1 MGRPLIVLRSLLYT
15 AIFYPGTL
23 GFVIAGL
30 LASLIGQR
38 QTEAVVLGW
47 SRWHSWLCRNLLDIH
62 VRLEGVI
69 PEGPHL
75 LAVKHQSMFETLEI
89 VRIGRCPAVVMKRQ
103 LGAIPLFGRLTR
115 LYGNIEVD
123 REGGAKALRE
133 MVAAGAKVAAAG
145 RSAVIFP
152 EGTRVPTGA
161 TPPLQPGFAGLYRAL
176 RLPVVPIAMDS
187 GRLWGHGLIKRP
199 GTVTFLVGET
209 IPPGLKRDDIE
220 ARVHAA
226 INALELGAK
235 AGA

>member
-1 MGRPLIVLRSLLYT
+1 MIVLRSLLYT
-15 AIFYPGTL
+15 LFFYPVTL

-30 LASLIGQR
+30 VASLIGQR

-47 SRWHSWLCRNLLDIH
+47 SRSNYWLARNVLNIRTRIEGDI
-62 VRLEGVI
+62 
-69 PEGPHL
+69 PPGPHL
-75 LAVKHQSMFETLEI
+75 IAVKHQSMFETIEM

-123 REGGAKALRE
+123 REGGAKALRI

-152 EGTRVPTGA
+152 EGTRVPVGA

-187 GRLWGHGLIKRP
+187 GRLWSHGPIKRP
-199 GTVTFLVGET
+199 GIITFRVGET
-209 IPPGLKRDDIE
+209 IPPGLKREEVE

-226 INALELGAK
+226 INALELGAEVSS
-235 AGA
+235 

>member
-1 MGRPLIVLRSLLYT
+1 MTVLRSLLYT
-15 AIFYPGTL
+15 LLFYPGTL
-23 GFVIAGL
+23 AFVIAGL

-47 SRWHSWLCRNLLDIH
+47 SLWHSWLCRHLLDIH
-62 VRLEGVI
+62 TRLEGVI
-69 PEGPHL
+69 PAGPHL

-133 MVAAGAKVAAAG
+133 MVAAGARTVAAG

-152 EGTRVPTGA
+152 EGTRVAIGTA
-161 TPPLQPGFAGLYRAL
+161 PPLQPGFAGLYRAL
-176 RLPVVPIAMDS
+176 RLPVVPIAMNS
-187 GRLWGHGLIKRP
+187 GRLWSHGLIKRP
-199 GTVTFLVGET
+199 GMITFRIGET
-209 IPPGLKRDDIE
+209 IPPGLRREEIE
-220 ARVHAA
+220 TRVHAA
-226 INALELGAK
+226 INAFELGAE
-235 AGA
+235 ASA

>member
-1 MGRPLIVLRSLLYT
+1 MIVLRSLLY
-15 AIFYPGTL
+15 ALIFYPGTFA
-23 GFVIAGL
+23 FVIAGL
-30 LASLIGQR
+30 VASTIGQR
-38 QTEAVVLGW
+38 QTETVVLAW
-47 SRWHSWLCRNLLDIH
+47 SCWHHWLARHVLDIH
-62 VRLEGVI
+62 VRVEGVI
-69 PEGPHL
+69 PPGPHL
-75 LAVKHQSMFETLEI
+75 LAVKHQSMFETLEM
-89 VRIGRCPAVVMKRQ
+89 VRIGGCPAVVMKRQ

-123 REGGAKALRE
+123 REGGARALRQ
-133 MVAAGAKVAAAG
+133 MVAASAKIVAAG

-152 EGTRVPTGA
+152 EGTRVAVGS

-199 GTVTFLVGET
+199 GTITFRIGNT
-209 IPPGLKRDDIE
+209 IPPGLDRAEVE

-226 INALELGAK
+226 INALELGAQ

>member
-1 MGRPLIVLRSLLYT
+1 MTVLRSLLYT
-15 AIFYPGTL
+15 LLFYPGTL

-47 SRWHSWLCRNLLDIH
+47 SRWNHWLARFVLNINT
-62 VRLEGVI
+62 RIEGLI
-69 PEGPHL
+69 PPGPHL

-123 REGGAKALRE
+123 REGGAKALRDLL
-133 MVAAGAKVAAAG
+133 AASAKVIAAR
-145 RSAVIFP
+145 RSVVIFP
-152 EGTRVPTGA
+152 EGTRVAVGA
-161 TPPLQPGFAGLYRAL
+161 TPPLQPGFSGLYRAL

-199 GTVTFLVGET
+199 GTITFRIGET
-209 IPPGLKRDDIE
+209 IPPGLKRDEIE

-226 INALELGAK
+226 INAVELGAE
-235 AGA
+235 ASS

>member
-1 MGRPLIVLRSLLYT
+1 MIVLRSLLYT
-15 AIFYPGTL
+15 LIFYPGTL

-47 SRWHSWLCRNLLDIH
+47 ARWNHWLATHLLRIH
-62 VRLEGVI
+62 TRIEGSV
-69 PEGPHL
+69 PPGPHL
-75 LAVKHQSMFETLEI
+75 LAVKHQSMFETLEM

-103 LGAIPLFGRLTR
+103 LGAIPMFGRLTR

-123 REGGAKALRE
+123 REGGAKALRS
-133 MVAAGAKVAAAG
+133 MVAAGAKAAARG

-152 EGTRVPTGA
+152 EGTRVPVGA
-161 TPPLQPGFAGLYRAL
+161 MPPLQPGFAGLYRAL

-199 GTVTFLVGET
+199 GIITFRIGET
-209 IPPGLKRDDIE
+209 IPPGLKRDEIE

-226 INALELGAK
+226 INGLESGAQ
-235 AGA
+235 ASA